1 MKNLFTK
8 VFIVLALALATL
20 SCTSKK
26 QTSGINPDKV
36 FSDFESV
43 FLDAYWKQYPSA
55 SISAGYGKYYDK
67 LDIPDSTSFAENIS
81 FSKQWMDSLNE
92 TNVDQLNTENQ
103 ISFKIIKNR
112 LESDSW
118 YLSVFKQQEWDA
130 SIYNVAYDC
139 DNIINQAYAPL
150 NERLKILAR
159 HLEHVD
165 QYYSE
170 ALKSLHKP
178 TREHIALA
186 IGQNTGGLSVFGKA
200 LTDSINAS
208 HLTSTEKTALQKNI
222 DKTVRAIHGYVE
234 GLKTIN
240 AAKNYEFRDFRIGKK
255 LYTEK
260 FGYDL
265 ATDFT
270 PDQVYKK
277 AIDDKKMVTKK
288 MYQISTG
295 VWDKYYKNQP
305 RPKDTLQVI
314 QQVLNKIQM
323 QHVRPSEYYGYL
335 TQQVHLLKKFIVEKK
350 LFEFDTINPPVKIR
364 LMPEYARGFSLASA
378 DFTPPYQKKGTT
390 YFNIDDLTLYDPQKA
405 ESALRE
411 YNNYSSQILAIHEAI
426 PGHCLQG
433 IYNNKKSPDVI
444 RSVFQNG
451 SMIEGWAVYSEEMM
465 VENGW
470 GNHSPEMELILCKWK
485 LRELAN
491 VIIDYDIQCM
501 NTSKKDITHILMNE
515 CFQTEAQTAE
525 KYNRAT
531 VSQVQLCSYY
541 TGSMAI
547 KSLREEYKKK
557 MGSKYSLLDFHEKFL
572 SYGSSPVKYIRECML
587 K

>member
-1 MKNLFTK
+1 MKNHFTK
-8 VFIVLALALATL
+8 VLIVVLLATL
-20 SCTSKK
+20 SCTTKK
-26 QTSGINPDKV
+26 QNSGTNPDKV
-36 FSDFESV
+36 FSNFENV

-67 LDIPDSTSFAENIS
+67 LIIPDSASFAENIA
-81 FSKQWMDSLNE
+81 FSKQWIDSLNK
-92 TNVDQLNTENQ
+92 TNIDQLNTENR

-118 YLSVFKQQEWDA
+118 YQSVFKQQEWDA
-130 SIYNVAYDC
+130 SLYNIAYDC

-150 NERLKILAR
+150 EERLKILTS
-159 HLEHVD
+159 HLEHAD
-165 QYYSE
+165 KYYGE
-170 ALKSLHKP
+170 ALKILHKP
-178 TREHIALA
+178 TKEHITLA
-186 IGQNTGGLSVFGKA
+186 IGQNLGGLSVFGKA

-208 HLTSTEKTALQKNI
+208 HLTGTEKTVLQKNI
-222 DKTVRAIHGYVE
+222 DKTVKAIHVYVE
-234 GLKTIN
+234 GLKAIN
-240 AAKNYEFRDFRIGKK
+240 ATKDYEYRDFRIGKK
-255 LYTEK
+255 LFTEK

-265 ATDFT
+265 VTDFT

-277 AIDDKKMVTKK
+277 ALADKKLYTEQ
-288 MYQISTG
+288 MYKISTG

-305 RPKDTLQVI
+305 QPNDTLQVI
-314 QQVLNKIQM
+314 QKVLNKIQM

-335 TQQVHLLKKFIVEKK
+335 THQVHLLKKFITEKN
-350 LFEFDTINPPVKIR
+350 LFDFDTINPPVKIR

-390 YFNIDDLTLYDPQKA
+390 YFNIDDLTQYDPQKA

-411 YNNYSSQILAIHEAI
+411 YNDYSSQILAIHEAI

-433 IYNNKKSPDVI
+433 IYNNKKSPDVV

-451 SMIEGWAVYSEEMM
+451 SMIEGWAVYTEEMM

-491 VIIDYDIQCM
+491 VIIDFDIQCL
-501 NTSKKDITHILMNE
+501 NASKKDITHILMNE

-557 MGSKYSLLDFHEKFL
+557 MGGQYKLKDFHEKFL
-572 SYGSSPVKYIRECML
+572 SYGSSPVKYIRESML

>member
-1 MKNLFTK
+1 MKKHFIK
-8 VFIVLALALATL
+8 VLIVLLLATL

-26 QTSGINPDKV
+26 QNSGNNADKV
-36 FSDFESV
+36 FSDFENV
-43 FLDAYWKQYPSA
+43 FLDTYWKQYPSSA
-55 SISAGYGKYYDK
+55 ISAGYGKYYDK
-67 LDIPDSTSFAENIS
+67 LVIPDSTSFAENIS
-81 FSKQWMDSLNE
+81 FSKQWLDSLNKTKE
-92 TNVDQLNTENQ
+92 DQLNTENQ
-103 ISFKIIKNR
+103 ISFNIIKNR

-118 YLSVFKQQEWDA
+118 YQSVFKQQEWDA
-130 SIYNVAYDC
+130 SFYNIAYDC

-150 NERLKILAR
+150 GERLKILTR
-159 HLEHVD
+159 HLEHAD
-165 QYYSE
+165 TYYSE
-170 ALKSLHKP
+170 ALKTLHKP
-178 TREHIALA
+178 TKEHIALA
-186 IGQNTGGLSVFGKA
+186 IQQNLGGLSVFGKA

-208 HLTSTEKTALQKNI
+208 QLTNTEKTGLQNNI
-222 DKTVRAIHGYVE
+222 DKTVKAIHAYVD
-234 GLKTIN
+234 GLKAIN
-240 AAKNYEFRDFRIGKK
+240 ATKGYEYRDFRIGKK

-270 PDQVYKK
+270 PDQVYEK
-277 AIDDKKMVTKK
+277 AKADKKLYTEK
-288 MYQISTG
+288 MYRIATG
-295 VWDKYYKNQP
+295 VWAKYYKNRPQP
-305 RPKDTLQVI
+305 TDTLQVI
-314 QQVLNKIQM
+314 QLVLDKIQL

-335 TQQVHLLKKFIVEKK
+335 THQVHLLKKFITEKN
-350 LFEFDTINPPVKIR
+350 LFDFDTVNPPIKVR
-364 LMPEYARGFSLASA
+364 MMPEYARGFSLASA

-390 YFNIDDLTLYDPQKA
+390 YFNIDDLTQSDPQKA

-411 YNNYSSQILAIHEAI
+411 YNDYSSQILAIHEAV

-433 IYNNKKSPDVI
+433 IYNTKKSPDII

-451 SMIEGWAVYSEEMM
+451 AMIEGWAVYSEEMM

-470 GNHSPEMELILCKWK
+470 GNHAPEMELILYKWK

-491 VIIDYDIQCM
+491 VIIDFDIQCL
-501 NTSKKDITHILMNE
+501 NTPKEDITHILMNE

-547 KSLREEYKKK
+547 KSLRDEYKKK
-557 MGSKYSLLDFHEKFL
+557 MGAQYKLKDFHEKFL